1 MIYFMHTFRDGK
13 VLKVKGS
20 SANLLSAST
29 IGCFH
34 SFTYVLMKR
43 DRMIALLQSLEKL
56 ILAAKQEQQ
65 CELPCEIHT
74 STLE

>member
-1 MIYFMHTFRDGK
+1 MIYFGYAHGDGK
-13 VLKVKGS
+13 VLKFKGS
-20 SANLLSAST
+20 SADHLSAST
-29 IGCFH
+29 IGCFP
-34 SFTYVLMKR
+34 SFTFVLMKR

-65 CELPCEIHT
+65 CKIPCDICT